1 MIHKQNK
8 TPALAILICSPTID
22 RPELCV
28 TPLVHAVV
36 ARAMDCEVEIHF
48 AGPAVRLL
56 VEGVPDTLYPTPAR
70 EKSIREFLLEASS
83 SGVSLL
89 ACGMARATWIGSDE
103 RLIPECDGAVGAAT
117 FVARAIDPDWAT
129 LVF

>member
-1 MIHKQNK
+1 MSHERK
-8 TPALAILICSPTID
+8 TPALALLICSSGID

-36 ARAMDCEVEIHF
+36 ASAMDCRVEIHF

-56 VEGVPDTLYPTPAR
+56 VEGVPDALYPTPAR
-70 EKSIREFLLEASS
+70 EKSIRDFLREAAAA
-83 SGVSLL
+83 GVSLL
-89 ACGMARATWIGSDE
+89 ACAMARAAWIGPDE

-117 FVARAIDPDWAT
+117 FVARAIDPDWVT